1 MTRLVADLEP
11 NRIVNQVRFYTGV
24 PSLNQNVLWYYFW
37 TSKLQVLQTKGAFVY
52 RGKINK
58 EEQEKGVDV
67 KLAVDLIDLAYKN
80 LFDVA
85 IIFSQDTDLI
95 EAFILAHKICNE
107 RGKAI
112 LIESAYP
119 FDPAEKKRGLAYTR
133 WRPIIKSEY
142 DKCLD
147 NREYRPK
154 HLLK

>member
-1 MTRLVADLEP
+1 MNNVT
-11 NRIVNQVRFYTGV
+11 
-24 PSLNQNVLWYYFW
+24 SL
-37 TSKLQVLQTKGAFVY
+37 A
-52 RGKINK
+52 
-58 EEQEKGVDV
+58 
-67 KLAVDLIDLAYKN
+67 IDLAKN
-80 LFDVA
+80 VFQLHG
-85 IIFSQDTDLI
+85 T
-95 EAFILAHKICNE
+95 NE